1 LPNDRNR
8 SNRRTT
14 RLLRS
19 EIQLR
24 AIRSVT
30 PRHERKQT
38 IDIFNKNGDKFDRI
52 SSYRPH
58 ALRFVIVH
66 CQSTIHFVLSA
77 QRFPWQHSVG
87 VYILRVIAMGRI
99 TSVSSTVWHNYRRL
113 FSALIRMT
121 SRKLGWYISVI
132 LSSHRGTRRL
142 SFNSFLRG
150 ECKLLSLIIYY
161 RSYSL
166 ALTSIV
172 SFLVFRFTPVY
183 GTRFVLTP
191 VYGISTR

>member
-1 LPNDRNR
+1 MTN
-8 SNRRTT
+8 STA
-14 RLLRS
+14 S
-19 EIQLR
+19 
-24 AIRSVT
+24 
-30 PRHERKQT
+30 
-38 IDIFNKNGDKFDRI
+38 
-52 SSYRPH
+52 RP
-58 ALRFVIVH
+58 IVH
-66 CQSTIHFVLSA
+66 TPFISLSFIVKVQWTSATIRFVLSA

-87 VYILRVIAMGRI
+87 VYILRVFAMGRI
-99 TSVSSTVWHNYRRL
+99 TSVGSTARRNYRRNYRRNFRRL
-113 FSALIRMT
+113 FLALTRTT
-121 SRKLGWYISVI
+121 SRKLGRYISVI

-183 GTRFVLTP
+183 GTCFVLTP
-191 VYGISTR
+191 VYGISTC